1 MSEQDRANN
10 EGVNKL
16 ARVMQKRMKIVSDQP
31 PALEFG
37 VIQGDYSLLTNK
49 YPIPIPQTDYH
60 VCRHLTYGDAE
71 DVLTVTQPMGR
82 SGPYEHKIDEFGH
95 EGLSGAPADGTHDH
109 PPCTAPGCSG
119 QMQNGQHQHEVLIP
133 ERMRWIK
140 PGDHVLVAWVDAD
153 PVVIDIIPPATEV
166 G

>member
-1 MSEQDRANN
+1 MSAQDRANN

-16 ARVMQKRMKIVSDQP
+16 ARVMQNRMWKTSAQP
-31 PALEFG
+31 PSLEFG

-60 VCRHLTYGDAE
+60 VCRHLTYGDTE
-71 DVLTVTQPMGR
+71 DVLTVTQPKGGT
-82 SGPYEHKIDEFGH
+82 GPYNHKISEFGH
-95 EGLSGAPADGTHDH
+95 KGLSGAPADGTHDH
-109 PPCTAPGCSG
+109 PPCSAPGCSG

-153 PVVIDIIPPATEV
+153 PVVIDIIVPATEV